1 MRISILFLLLSLLL
15 TGCLPKNYL
24 EQLGIITAVGYDK
37 LENDKLRG
45 SMVINQFSSTSPT
58 TSQVIISEATTSKGL
73 RLNADTKTSHK
84 LVSGQVRLE
93 IYGRDIAKSGL
104 ERYMDTLSRDA
115 KVSDMGYL
123 AIADNQAT
131 ELMNSSNAEDAP
143 NIGTY
148 MQRLLEKSIHR
159 QIIPNCTLHEFN
171 HMYFDV
177 GVDPVLPLLNLENNK
192 VVIKGLALFNEDSFV
207 YELPEDDIYKLM
219 ILKNEFSDGQF
230 QLQLEKDKFEDDQKE
245 TSKEEFN
252 KGPLLVSFHEINSKT
267 AISPKQGEPAQ
278 QTVNIKMEARLLE
291 LSKNIDLK
299 QKKVL
304 DKIEREVEKELKK
317 QLEELIEQL
326 KEDEIDPVGF
336 GRTYNSK
343 NRTNRLT
350 EKKWRDT
357 IPNLNVDIHVK
368 FKLLRHGIT
377 E

>member
-37 LENDKLRG
+37 IDNNKLRG

-58 TSQVIISEATTSKGL
+58 TSQVLISEAATSKGL

-104 ERYMDTLSRDA
+104 EGYMDTLSRDA

-123 AIADNQAT
+123 AIADNQAA
-131 ELMNSSNAEDAP
+131 ELLNSANSEDAP

-171 HMYFDV
+171 HMYYDV
-177 GVDPVLPLLNLENNK
+177 GIDPVLPLMKLENNK
-192 VVIKGLALFNEDSFV
+192 AVIKGLALFKEDSFQD
-207 YELPEDDIYKLM
+207 ELPQEDIYKLM

-230 QLQLEKDKFEDDQKE
+230 QLKLEKDAFEEDKKE
-245 TSKEEFN
+245 TSKQDYDE
-252 KGPLLVSFHEINSKT
+252 GPLLVSFHEINSKVK
-267 AISPKQGEPAQ
+267 ISPKQGSPSK
-278 QTVNIKMEARLLE
+278 QTVHIKMDARLLE
-291 LSKNIDLK
+291 LSKDIDLK
-299 QKKVL
+299 QMKVI
-304 DKIEREVEKELKK
+304 DKIEREVEKELTK
-317 QLEELIEQL
+317 QLEGLIEQL
-326 KEDEIDPVGF
+326 KEDQIDPVGF
-336 GRTYNSK
+336 GRNYNSK
-343 NRTNRLT
+343 NRTQRLT
-350 EKKWRDT
+350 EKQWRET
-357 IPNLNVDIHVK
+357 IPNLDVDIHVK
-368 FKLLRHGIT
+368 FKMLRHGIT